1 MACLEEQNRHLLSKL
16 KVLEEA
22 RFNFT
27 SSISND
33 EKVIALIQER
43 KFLEQRLEEA
53 HIQLSDIKS
62 NWSAQNLALE
72 TQVRCFFFW
81 YFKTWNAFSFDDL
94 LPKTSLLIKIF
105 IEHKTKIFPSGKSI
119 VATSGGRSNRKTKSH
134 KFTGC
139 AYRKN

>member
-1 MACLEEQNRHLLSKL
+1 METNNHKTNIACLEEQNRHLLSKL

-27 SSISND
+27 SNISND
-33 EKVIALIQER
+33 DKVNALIQER

-72 TQVRCFFFW
+72 TQVGGLLL
-81 YFKTWNAFSFDDL
+81 SF
-94 LPKTSLLIKIF
+94 
-105 IEHKTKIFPSGKSI
+105 
-119 VATSGGRSNRKTKSH
+119 R
-134 KFTGC
+134 
-139 AYRKN
+139 

>member
-1 MACLEEQNRHLLSKL
+1 METNNYKTKMACLEEQNRHLLSKL
-16 KVLEEA
+16 NVLEEA

-72 TQVRCFFFW
+72 TQVSECYSYLSVFS
-81 YFKTWNAFSFDDL
+81 YFR
-94 LPKTSLLIKIF
+94 SL
-105 IEHKTKIFPSGKSI
+105 
-119 VATSGGRSNRKTKSH
+119 
-134 KFTGC
+134 
-139 AYRKN
+139 